1 MRIHLLSDLHL
12 EFQDFSPAT
21 HDADVVVLAGDIDL
35 LARGVEWANKN
46 FHCPVIYVAGN
57 HEYYKGHLPRT
68 LEKMKAKAFSYVH
81 VLENDQV
88 VIDGVRFLGTTGWTD
103 FYSADNATT
112 AMLAA
117 QISMNDYKQIRTGNQ
132 YHRIRPVDLQQKSKF
147 AKHWLLSNLSTKYQG
162 KTVVVTHHAPLPEY
176 APGIKYELGHLA
188 AAYVNDWNEFSGF
201 DIDLWLHGHTHVGYE
216 KTIEGIRYA
225 SNPRGYPFEETGFV
239 NDLMLVI

>member
-46 FHCPVIYVAGN
+46 FCCPVIYVAGN
-57 HEYYKGHLPRT
+57 HEYYKGHLNRT
-68 LEKMKAKAFSYVH
+68 LEKMREKALPHVH

-88 VIDGVRFLGTTGWTD
+88 VIDGVRFIGTTGWTD
-103 FYSADNATT
+103 FYSTDNVT
-112 AMLAA
+112 AALHTA
-117 QISMNDYKQIRTGNQ
+117 QISMNDYKQIRAGVN
-132 YHRIRPVDLQQKSKF
+132 YRRIKPIELQQKSQF
-147 AKHWLLSNLSTKYQG
+147 AKQWLLSNLSTKYQG
-162 KTVVVTHHAPLPEY
+162 KTVVVTHHAPLPEC

-188 AAYVNDWNEFSGF
+188 AAYVNDWQEFAECNI
-201 DIDLWLHGHTHVGYE
+201 DIWLHGHTHIGYD
-216 KTIEGIRYA
+216 KAIEGIRYA

-239 NDLMLVI
+239 SDLILTI

>member
-1 MRIHLLSDLHL
+1 MKIQFFSDIHN
-12 EFQDFSPAT
+12 EFSMFNPPCLDV
-21 HDADVVVLAGDIDL
+21 DVVVLAGDIDTGT
-35 LARGVEWANKN
+35 RGVEWANKT

-57 HEYYKGHLPRT
+57 HEFYKGHLHRT
-68 LEKMKAKAFSYVH
+68 LEKMRAKALSRVH
-81 VLENDQV
+81 VLENEQV
-88 VIDGVRFLGTTGWTD
+88 IINGVRFLGTTGWTD

-117 QISMNDYKQIRTGNQ
+117 HISMNDYKQIRTGNQ
-132 YHRIRPVDLQQKSKF
+132 YHRITPEDLQQKSQF

-162 KTVVVTHHAPLPEY
+162 KTVVVTHHAPLPEC
-176 APGIKYELGHLA
+176 APGINYELGHLA

-216 KTIEGIRYA
+216 KTIEGIRCA

-239 NDLMLVI
+239 NDLILTI

>member
-57 HEYYKGHLPRT
+57 HELYKGHLNRT
-68 LEKMKAKAFSYVH
+68 LEKMREKALPHVH
-81 VLENDQV
+81 VLENDEV

-103 FYSADNATT
+103 FFSTDNVT
-112 AMLAA
+112 AALHTA
-117 QISMNDYKQIRTGNQ
+117 QNSMNDYKQIRMGAN
-132 YHRIRPVDLQQKSKF
+132 YRRVKPVDLQQKSQF

-162 KTVVVTHHAPLPEY
+162 KTVVVTHHAPLPEC
-176 APGIKYELGHLA
+176 APGIKYEMGHLA
-188 AAYVNDWNEFSGF
+188 AAYVNDWQEFAECNI
-201 DIDLWLHGHTHVGYE
+201 DIWLHGHTHIGYD

-239 NDLMLVI
+239 NDLILTI